1 MQQNIELVYASIA
14 HFALK
19 DPRQTRLGR
28 SIIEHAI
35 NMIAEYGFEEMTFK
49 KLGKVIGSP
58 EASLYRYFENKH
70 KLLLY
75 IMALY
80 WGMIDLHC
88 KEILH
93 SQADH
98 EEKISRILDILC
110 IPPDIPLNGY
120 CITGEVI
127 YTIVIGESVKTFMTK
142 HVDDD
147 NHHGAF
153 LTLKSTTAHIAGLLS
168 EYSPSYPFPKA
179 LASTIIEMSLYQRY
193 FSEHLPSMT
202 DIGKH
207 QTIVE
212 DLKQWILGLL
222 KATRISPDDET
233 HRLRMSL

>member
-1 MQQNIELVYASIA
+1 MQQNIENVYADIA

-19 DPRQTRLGR
+19 DPMQTRLGR
-28 SIIEHAI
+28 SIIEHGI
-35 NMIAEYGFEEMTFK
+35 QMIAEVGFEEMTLK

-70 KLLLY
+70 KFLLY

-80 WGMIDLHC
+80 WGIIDVYC
-88 KEILH
+88 SEIIQ
-93 SQADH
+93 SDAEH

-110 IPPDIPLNGY
+110 IPPDIPFNGH
-120 CITGEVI
+120 CIKGEII

-153 LTLKSTTAHIAGLLS
+153 LTLKSTTTHIAGLLS
-168 EYSPSYPFPKA
+168 DYSPSYPFPKA

-207 QTIVE
+207 QSIVA
-212 DLKQWILGLL
+212 DLKLWILGLL
-222 KATRISPDDET
+222 KATRISPDDES
-233 HRLRMSL
+233 HKFRMSL

>member
-1 MQQNIELVYASIA
+1 MQENIEMVYASIA

-19 DPRQTRLGR
+19 DPRQTKLGR
-28 SIIEHAI
+28 NIIEHGI
-35 NMIAEYGFEEMTFK
+35 EMIAEVGFEEMTFK

-70 KLLLY
+70 KFLLY
-75 IMALY
+75 VMALY

-88 KEILH
+88 KEIIRSEVKL
-93 SQADH
+93 
-98 EEKISRILDILC
+98 EEKVSRILDILC
-110 IPPDIPLNGY
+110 IPPDIPINGHF
-120 CITGEVI
+120 IKAEFI
-127 YTIVIGESVKTFMTK
+127 NTIVIGESVKTFMTK

-153 LTLKSTTAHIAGLLS
+153 VTLKSTTAHIAGILS
-168 EYSPSYPFPKA
+168 EYSPTYPFPKA

-207 QTIVE
+207 DTIVE
-212 DLKQWILGLL
+212 DLKHWILGLL
-222 KATRISPDDET
+222 KATRIEPDDET
-233 HRLRMSL
+233 HKLRMSL